1 MVIEL
6 LIFLYILLLGLI
18 WYIITRND
26 KRLAVFFVK
35 IVGVLVLLEML
46 YICYFY
52 FVKKKS
58 VCHMMKAIACDKQ

>member
-6 LIFLYILLLGLI
+6 LIFLYILLLSLI

-26 KRLAVFFVK
+26 TKLAMFFIK
-35 IVGVLVLLEML
+35 IIGVLVLLEML

-58 VCHMMKAIACDKQ
+58 VCHMMKTIACDK

>member
-6 LIFLYILLLGLI
+6 LLFLYILILAFI
-18 WYIITRND
+18 WYILTRND
-26 KRLAVFFVK
+26 TKLGMFFVK
-35 IVGVLVLLEML
+35 VIGVLVILEML

-58 VCHMMKAIACDKQ
+58 VCHMMKAIACDRH